1 MAPGASGGGGGGGAR
16 RPPSGAGKGAAGGGG
31 GKREELILEA
41 KSPAEFF
48 ANNKTLT
55 GFDNPTKALY
65 TTVREFVENA
75 LDATE
80 TARVAPEIIV
90 TMYGVVSALAL
101 LCGRRGPDARVA
113 RRGPITRHSEEFSLA
128 EFQAMRGLGQLERVN
143 PKLYLDYDDPK
154 KVRVAPGRLARR
166 RAKLTDRTASVVW

>member
-1 MAPGASGGGGGGGAR
+1 MASGASGGGGGGGGGAR
-16 RPPSGAGKGAAGGGG
+16 RPVSGAGKRTGVG

-90 TMYGVVSALAL
+90 TM
-101 LCGRRGPDARVA
+101 
-113 RRGPITRHSEEFSLA
+113 
-128 EFQAMRGLGQLERVN
+128 
-143 PKLYLDYDDPK
+143 
-154 KVRVAPGRLARR
+154 
-166 RAKLTDRTASVVW
+166 